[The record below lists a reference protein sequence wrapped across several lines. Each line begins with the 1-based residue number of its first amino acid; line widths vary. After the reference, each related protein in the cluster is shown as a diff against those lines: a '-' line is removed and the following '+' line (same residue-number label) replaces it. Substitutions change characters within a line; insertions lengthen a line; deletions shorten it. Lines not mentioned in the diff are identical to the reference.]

1 MVASRSI
8 LVLGVPRS
16 GTSAVAGCLYHL
28 GVNMGIGHLQ
38 QGNEWNQNGYFE
50 DLRWQKLNKQIT
62 GERYGHNEPE
72 AIWRKQ
78 AEQYKA
84 LAEVCNKQPLWG
96 MKDPRLCFTAQ
107 FIWPYLD
114 DCRIVA
120 VYRNPMASA
129 TSLVAHSQG
138 NYKGQHGMSLEQAM
152 GLRDLWAEAM
162 EQRLREWDGESITV
176 RYEEL
181 LGDTARQV
189 ERLARFTFWQTG
201 IVPDYAAAVQFVNPE
216 LRHHD

>member
-1 MVASRSI
+1 
-8 LVLGVPRS
+8 
-16 GTSAVAGCLYHL
+16 
-28 GVNMGIGHLQ
+28 MG
-38 QGNEWNQNGYFE
+38 QGNRWNAKGYFE

-62 GERYGHNEPE
+62 GERYGCKQPE
-72 AIWRKQ
+72 SISQRQ
-78 AEQYKA
+78 AEQYRA
-84 LAEVCNKQPLWG
+84 LAETCCTQRLWG

-107 FIWPYLD
+107 FIWPYLE

-138 NYKGQHGMSLEQAM
+138 NYKGRHAMSLEQAM

-162 EQRLREWDGESITV
+162 EQRLREWEYETLTV

-181 LGDTARQV
+181 LSDRTRQV
-189 ERLARFTFWQTG
+189 ERLARFAFWQTG
-201 IVPDYAAAVQFVNPE
+201 IMPDYAAAEGFVEPGMQ
-216 LRHHD
+216 HHRTPTG